1 MLTWGILRAS
11 SCGRDFAAATYYCLF
26 AVAFSLVLKVNKI
39 WNFAQAGVMVFAY
52 YSLLVAFR
60 HWGLPLVPALVFGL
74 LISLAVSLALE
85 RCAFMVFRDRNS
97 SILTLFIFTI
107 VFSEFSGLSHGTRSS
122 EPNRRRSTRACCGP
136 LNLYAGIAIS
146 HWDLMAIT
154 VTAVLM
160 LILYLFIHRTRYGQ
174 YLIAVADNENLAEI
188 YGISRKRAYGVSIS
202 IAAVLITAGMYIFG
216 TKAALF
222 PTTPLQHL
230 LIFAVIATI
239 LAGIGNVFRAGIAA
253 IALGLIQ
260 AFSIL
265 VIASKWQALL
275 AYILIFV
282 VIIFFPRGFA
292 LPRRLSGLVRPS
304 GRSASVALTDTAG
317 D

>member
-1 MLTWGILRAS
+1 MLSWGIAGQLLWT
-11 SCGRDFAAATYYCLF
+11 GFAAATYYCLF
-26 AVAFSLVLKVNKI
+26 AVAFALVLKVNKI
-39 WNFAQAGVMVFAY
+39 WNFAQAGVMVFSY
-52 YSLLVAFR
+52 YALLAAFR
-60 HWGLPLVPALVFGL
+60 GWGLPLLPSLAFGFAVT
-74 LISLAVSLALE
+74 LAVSLALE

-107 VFSEFSGLSHGTRSS
+107 AFSEFSVYLTELVFGT
-122 EPNRRRSTRACCGP
+122 EPQTLYASLLWPVGF
-136 LNLYAGIAIS
+136 YAGIAVS
-146 HWDLMAIT
+146 HWDLMAIS
-154 VTAVLM
+154 VTAALM
-160 LILYLFIHRTRYGQ
+160 LGLYLFIHRTRSGR
-174 YLIAVADNENLAEI
+174 YLTAVADNETLAEI
-188 YGISRKRAYGVSIS
+188 YGISRKRAYAVSIS
-202 IAAVLITAGMYIFG
+202 IAAVFITAGMYLFG

-222 PTTPLQHL
+222 PSTPLQHL

-292 LPRRLSGLVRPS
+292 LPRRRSGLARPS
-304 GRSASVALTDTAG
+304 GRAAAAAPDAASD
-317 D
+317 

>member
-1 MLTWGILRAS
+1 MLTWGIVGQLLWT
-11 SCGRDFAAATYYCLF
+11 GFATATFYCLF
-26 AVAFSLVLKVNKI
+26 AVSFSLVLKVNKI
-39 WNFAQAGVMVFAY
+39 WNFAQAGVMVFSY
-52 YSLLVAFR
+52 YALLVAFR
-60 HWGLPLVPALVFGL
+60 HWGLPLVPALAFGL
-74 LISLAVSLALE
+74 LITLCVSLAIE
-85 RCAFMVFRDRNS
+85 RYAFMVFRDRNS

-107 VFSEFSGLSHGTRSS
+107 VFSEFSGYLIELFFGT
-122 EPNRRRSTRACCGP
+122 EPQT
-136 LNLYAGIAIS
+136 LYPSLLWPVDLYGGIAIS
-146 HWDLMAIT
+146 HWDLMAIS

-160 LILYLFIHRTRYGQ
+160 LFLYLFIHRTRYGQ

-292 LPRRLSGLVRPS
+292 LPRKLSGLVRPS
-304 GRSASVALTDTAG
+304 GRSAAVAVADATRD
-317 D
+317 

>member
-1 MLTWGILRAS
+1 MLTWGIL
-11 SCGRDFAAATYYCLF
+11 GQLLWTGFAAATYYCLF

-52 YSLLVAFR
+52 YAMLVAFR
-60 HWGLPLVPALVFGL
+60 HWSMPLVPALIFGL
-74 LISLAVSLALE
+74 LITLGFSLALE
-85 RCAFMVFRDRNS
+85 RYAFMVFRDRNS

-107 VFSEFSGLSHGTRSS
+107 VFSEFSVYFTELAFGT
-122 EPNRRRSTRACCGP
+122 EPQT
-136 LNLYAGIAIS
+136 LYPSLLWPVDLYGGIAIS
-146 HWDLMAIT
+146 HWDLMAIA

-160 LILYLFIHRTRYGQ
+160 LILYLFIHHTRYGQ

-202 IAAVLITAGMYIFG
+202 IAAVLVTAGMYLFG

-222 PTTPLQHL
+222 PSTPLQHL

-253 IALGLIQ
+253 IALSLIQ

-282 VIIFFPRGFA
+282 VIIFFPRGFS
-292 LPRRLSGLVRPS
+292 LPRKLSGLVRPS
-304 GRSASVALTDTAG
+304 GRSTAVAVADPAG

>member
-1 MLTWGILRAS
+1 MLTWGIL
-11 SCGRDFAAATYYCLF
+11 GQLLWTGFAAATYYCLF

-74 LISLAVSLALE
+74 LITLAVSLALE

-107 VFSEFSGLSHGTRSS
+107 VFSEFSVYLMELVFGT
-122 EPNRRRSTRACCGP
+122 EPQTLYPSLLWP
-136 LNLYAGIAIS
+136 VDLYAGIAIS
-146 HWDLMAIT
+146 HWDLMAIA

-160 LILYLFIHRTRYGQ
+160 LLLYLFIHRTRYGR

-202 IAAVLITAGMYIFG
+202 IAAVLITAGMYLFG

-222 PTTPLQHL
+222 PSTPLQHL

-239 LAGIGNVFRAGIAA
+239 LAGIGNIFLAGIAA
-253 IALGLIQ
+253 VALSLIQ

-292 LPRRLSGLVRPS
+292 LPRKLSGLVRPS
-304 GRSASVALTDTAG
+304 GRSAAVAVADPAG